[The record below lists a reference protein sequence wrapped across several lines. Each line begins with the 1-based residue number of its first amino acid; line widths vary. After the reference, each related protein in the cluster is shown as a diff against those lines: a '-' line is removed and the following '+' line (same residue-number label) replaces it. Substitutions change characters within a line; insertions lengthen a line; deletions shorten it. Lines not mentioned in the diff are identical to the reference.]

1 MRKKDMDR
9 KRLLLDCARRIQ
21 CNEGTDALSVRR
33 LASEAHI
40 AVGTIYNYFESKQD
54 VLLAMTEEY
63 WKNALSEMQGVITSE
78 RFSEQIRQIYLFLC
92 EKMDDCA
99 IILMRSLRENPEGG
113 RIRMAA
119 MQEKVEQ
126 ALVEQLKQDKAI
138 RKNVW
143 NEQFTREAFAS
154 FVLSNIMLLL
164 RQGRKESPFFEIIE
178 RILY

>member
-1 MRKKDMDR
+1 MRKKNMDR

-21 CNEGTDALSVRR
+21 CTEGTESLSIRR

-63 WKNALSEMQGVITSE
+63 WQNALSEMQVEITSE
-78 RFSEQIRQIYLFLC
+78 RFSEQVRQMYRFLC
-92 EKMDDCA
+92 EKMDECA
-99 IILMRSLRENPEGG
+99 KILMRSLRENPESG
-113 RIRMAA
+113 RARMAA
-119 MQEKVEQ
+119 MQQKVEQ
-126 ALVEQLKQDKAI
+126 ALVEQIKRDKAI

-143 NEQFTREAFAS
+143 NEQFRREAFAS

-164 RQGRKESPFFEIIE
+164 RKKREESLFFEIIE